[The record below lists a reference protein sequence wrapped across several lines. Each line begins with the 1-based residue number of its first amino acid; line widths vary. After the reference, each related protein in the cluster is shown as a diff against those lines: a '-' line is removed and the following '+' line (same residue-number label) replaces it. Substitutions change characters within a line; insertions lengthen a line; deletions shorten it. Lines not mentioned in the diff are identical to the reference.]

1 MKISDITFTYTI
13 DRVLKNKNT
22 GLIDEVMYTYSGT
35 ADGVTSSVPNNK
47 QVLISSDPTATDFI
61 DIENVTKENVIAW
74 IDTSISEVTEFDIEE
89 ARVTDLVSWL
99 DADDPKQPS
108 KQDLTNFKH
117 SSYKQQMQ
125 ENIRATI
132 EIKAQDITDSKE
144 RVEHTW

>member
-13 DRVLKNKNT
+13 DKVLKNKST

-35 ADGVTSSVPNNK
+35 ADGVTSSIAHNK
-47 QVLISSDPTATDFI
+47 QGLMASDPAATDFI

-74 IDTSISEVTEFDIEE
+74 IDDSISEVVEFDIEE
-89 ARVTDLVSWL
+89 MRVTDILPWL
-99 DADDPKQPS
+99 DKDDPKQPS

-117 SSYKQQMQ
+117 SSYKEQMQ

-132 EIKAQDITDSKE
+132 EIKLKDVTDSKE